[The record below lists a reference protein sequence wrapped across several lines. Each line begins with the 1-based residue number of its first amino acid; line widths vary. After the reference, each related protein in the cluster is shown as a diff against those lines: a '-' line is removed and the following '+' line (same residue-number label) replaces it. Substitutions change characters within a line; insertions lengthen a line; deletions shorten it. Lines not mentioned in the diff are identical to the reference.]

1 MARLHNFPR
10 FTGTRDG
17 ICIYYMRGSFFVPA
31 ASSLT
36 AERVKKD
43 PAFAETRRNSSLM
56 SRAAK
61 ISSAI
66 HKEIRGKKKTR
77 ETYRLLTGEVTRML
91 RNGQEEQEISRILS
105 AWYV

>member
-1 MARLHNFPR
+1 MARLHKIPP
-10 FTGTRDG
+10 FTGTHDG
-17 ICIYYMRGSFFVPA
+17 ICIYHMRGSFFVRT

-61 ISSAI
+61 ISSAV

-77 ETYRLLTGEVTRML
+77 ETYRLLTGEAIRML